1 MVERCFNKL
10 KHARRPATS
19 YDKPADGYPGL
30 IHIVSIRRWTRESVN
45 VSSGTVSSLGSS
57 GLGKSR
63 AATARAHQSR
73 ESSMKRALSLALAT
87 ALGALAASPAAAQS
101 MSPVPAIER
110 GNALL
115 TVNAEGRSTRLPE
128 LAIFSAGVTTQA
140 KTAGE
145 ALADNSRAM
154 NKVVA
159 ELKRAGIA
167 ARDIQTSNLSINPV
181 YSQQTRPADEPQT
194 PVIVAYQVSNQVSIR
209 QRKLGDY
216 GKVIDTL
223 VSAGA
228 NQVNGPSFQLDNSDA
243 ALDEARIAAMKAA
256 RARAELYAKAAGLRV
271 ARIVS
276 ISEGQNYQPGPP
288 MVYAAMRMDKES
300 SAPPVE
306 SGELELTANVTV
318 MFELA
323 P

>member
-1 MVERCFNKL
+1 
-10 KHARRPATS
+10 
-19 YDKPADGYPGL
+19 
-30 IHIVSIRRWTRESVN
+30 
-45 VSSGTVSSLGSS
+45 
-57 GLGKSR
+57 
-63 AATARAHQSR
+63 
-73 ESSMKRALSLALAT
+73 MKRALSLALAA
-87 ALGALAASPAAAQS
+87 ALGALAASPAAAQTLN
-101 MSPVPAIER
+101 PVPAIER

-115 TVNAEGRSTRLPE
+115 TVSAEGRTTREPE
-128 LAIFSAGVTTQA
+128 LAVFSAGVTTQA

-154 NKVVA
+154 TQVVA

-167 ARDIQTSNLSINPV
+167 ARDIQTSNLSINPI
-181 YSQQTRPADEPQT
+181 YAQQTRPVDEPQA
-194 PVIVAYQVSNQVSIR
+194 PVIVGYQVSNQVTVR

-243 ALDEARIAAMKAA
+243 ALDEAQITAMKTA
-256 RARAELYAKAAGLRV
+256 RARADLYARAAGLRV

-288 MVYAAMRMDKES
+288 MVYARMAMDKES

>member
-1 MVERCFNKL
+1 
-10 KHARRPATS
+10 
-19 YDKPADGYPGL
+19 
-30 IHIVSIRRWTRESVN
+30 
-45 VSSGTVSSLGSS
+45 
-57 GLGKSR
+57 
-63 AATARAHQSR
+63 
-73 ESSMKRALSLALAT
+73 MKRALALALAT
-87 ALGALAASPAAAQS
+87 ALGALAVSPVTAQS
-101 MSPVPAIER
+101 AVPAIER

-115 TVNAEGRSTRLPE
+115 TVVAEGRTTRQPD
-128 LAIFSAGVTTQA
+128 LAVFSAGVTTQA
-140 KTAGE
+140 RTAAA
-145 ALADNSRAM
+145 ALAENSNAM
-154 NKVVA
+154 TKVVA

-181 YSQQTRPADEPQT
+181 YAQQARPVDEPQA
-194 PVIVAYQVSNQVSIR
+194 PIIVGYQVSNQVSVR

-243 ALDEARIAAMKAA
+243 ALDEARMAAMKAA

-276 ISEGQNYQPGPP
+276 IFEGQNYQPGPP
-288 MVYAAMRMDKES
+288 MVYARMAMDKSEA
-300 SAPPVE
+300 APPVE

>member
-1 MVERCFNKL
+1 
-10 KHARRPATS
+10 
-19 YDKPADGYPGL
+19 
-30 IHIVSIRRWTRESVN
+30 
-45 VSSGTVSSLGSS
+45 
-57 GLGKSR
+57 
-63 AATARAHQSR
+63 
-73 ESSMKRALSLALAT
+73 MKRALSLALVA

-101 MSPVPAIER
+101 TVPAIER

-115 TVNAEGRSTRLPE
+115 TVIAEGRTTRQPE
-128 LAIFSAGVTTQA
+128 LAVFSAGVTTQA

-154 NKVVA
+154 TRVVA

-181 YSQQTRPADEPQT
+181 YLQQTRPVEEPQA
-194 PVIVAYQVSNQVSIR
+194 PVIVAYQVSNQVTVR

-243 ALDEARIAAMKAA
+243 ALDEARIAAMTAA

>member
-1 MVERCFNKL
+1 
-10 KHARRPATS
+10 
-19 YDKPADGYPGL
+19 
-30 IHIVSIRRWTRESVN
+30 
-45 VSSGTVSSLGSS
+45 
-57 GLGKSR
+57 
-63 AATARAHQSR
+63 
-73 ESSMKRALSLALAT
+73 MKRALALALVT
-87 ALGALAASPAAAQS
+87 ALGALAVSPVAAQS
-101 MSPVPAIER
+101 AVPAIER

-115 TVNAEGRSTRLPE
+115 TVVAEGRTTRQPD
-128 LAIFSAGVTTQA
+128 LAVFSAGVTTQA
-140 KTAGE
+140 KTAAA
-145 ALADNSRAM
+145 ALAENSNAM
-154 NKVVA
+154 TKVVA

-181 YSQQTRPADEPQT
+181 YAQQTRPVDEPQA
-194 PVIVAYQVSNQVSIR
+194 PVIVGYQVSNQVTIR

-288 MVYAAMRMDKES
+288 IVYTAMRMDKES

>member
-1 MVERCFNKL
+1 
-10 KHARRPATS
+10 
-19 YDKPADGYPGL
+19 
-30 IHIVSIRRWTRESVN
+30 
-45 VSSGTVSSLGSS
+45 
-57 GLGKSR
+57 
-63 AATARAHQSR
+63 
-73 ESSMKRALSLALAT
+73 MKRALALALAT
-87 ALGALAASPAAAQS
+87 ALGALAVAPAAAQS
-101 MSPVPAIER
+101 AVPAIER

-115 TVNAEGRSTRLPE
+115 TVVAEGRTTRQPD
-128 LAIFSAGVTTQA
+128 LAVFSAGVTTQA
-140 KTAGE
+140 KTAAA
-145 ALADNSRAM
+145 ALAENSNAM
-154 NKVVA
+154 TKVVA

-181 YSQQTRPADEPQT
+181 YAQQTRPVDEPQA
-194 PVIVAYQVSNQVSIR
+194 PVIVGYQVSNQVTIR

-288 MVYAAMRMDKES
+288 MVYARMAMDKSEA
-300 SAPPVE
+300 APPVE

>member
-1 MVERCFNKL
+1 
-10 KHARRPATS
+10 
-19 YDKPADGYPGL
+19 
-30 IHIVSIRRWTRESVN
+30 
-45 VSSGTVSSLGSS
+45 
-57 GLGKSR
+57 
-63 AATARAHQSR
+63 
-73 ESSMKRALSLALAT
+73 MKRVLSLALAT
-87 ALGALAASPAAAQS
+87 ALGALATSPAAAQS
-101 MSPVPAIER
+101 VVPEIER

-115 TVNAEGRSTRLPE
+115 TVVAEGRTTREPE
-128 LAIFSAGVTTQA
+128 LAVFSAGVTTQA

-154 NKVVA
+154 TRVVA

-181 YSQQTRPADEPQT
+181 YSQQARPIDEPQT
-194 PVIVAYQVSNQVSIR
+194 PVIVAYQVSNQVSVR

-216 GKVIDTL
+216 GQVIDTL
-223 VSAGA
+223 VTAGA

-243 ALDEARIAAMKAA
+243 ALDEARNAAMKTA
-256 RARAELYAKAAGLRV
+256 RARAELYARAAGLRV

-288 MVYAAMRMDKES
+288 MVYARMAMDKES

-306 SGELELTANVTV
+306 SGQLELTANVTV

>member
-1 MVERCFNKL
+1 
-10 KHARRPATS
+10 
-19 YDKPADGYPGL
+19 
-30 IHIVSIRRWTRESVN
+30 
-45 VSSGTVSSLGSS
+45 
-57 GLGKSR
+57 
-63 AATARAHQSR
+63 
-73 ESSMKRALSLALAT
+73 MKRVLSLALAT
-87 ALGALAASPAAAQS
+87 ALGALATSPAAAQS
-101 MSPVPAIER
+101 VVPAIER

-115 TVNAEGRSTRLPE
+115 TVVAEGRTTREPE
-128 LAIFSAGVTTQA
+128 LAVFSAGVTTQA

-154 NKVVA
+154 TRVVA

-181 YSQQTRPADEPQT
+181 YSQQARPIDEPQT
-194 PVIVAYQVSNQVSIR
+194 PVIVAYQVSNQVSVR

-216 GKVIDTL
+216 GQVIDTL
-223 VSAGA
+223 VTAGA

-243 ALDEARIAAMKAA
+243 ALDEARNAAMKTA
-256 RARAELYAKAAGLRV
+256 RARAELYARAAGLRV

-288 MVYAAMRMDKES
+288 MVYARMAMDKES

-306 SGELELTANVTV
+306 SGQLELTANVTV

>member
-1 MVERCFNKL
+1 
-10 KHARRPATS
+10 
-19 YDKPADGYPGL
+19 
-30 IHIVSIRRWTRESVN
+30 
-45 VSSGTVSSLGSS
+45 
-57 GLGKSR
+57 
-63 AATARAHQSR
+63 
-73 ESSMKRALSLALAT
+73 MKRALALALAT
-87 ALGALAASPAAAQS
+87 ALGALAVAPAAAQS
-101 MSPVPAIER
+101 AVPAIER

-115 TVNAEGRSTRLPE
+115 TVVAEGRTTRQPD
-128 LAIFSAGVTTQA
+128 LAVFSAGVTTQA
-140 KTAGE
+140 KTAAA
-145 ALADNSRAM
+145 ALAENSNAM
-154 NKVVA
+154 TKVVS

-167 ARDIQTSNLSINPV
+167 ARDIQTSNLSINPL
-181 YSQQTRPADEPQT
+181 YAQQTRPVDEPQA
-194 PVIVAYQVSNQVSIR
+194 PVIVGYQVSNQVTIR

-288 MVYAAMRMDKES
+288 MVYARMAMDKSEA
-300 SAPPVE
+300 APPVE

>member
-1 MVERCFNKL
+1 
-10 KHARRPATS
+10 
-19 YDKPADGYPGL
+19 
-30 IHIVSIRRWTRESVN
+30 
-45 VSSGTVSSLGSS
+45 
-57 GLGKSR
+57 
-63 AATARAHQSR
+63 
-73 ESSMKRALSLALAT
+73 MKRALALALAT
-87 ALGALAASPAAAQS
+87 ALGALAVAPAAAQS
-101 MSPVPAIER
+101 AVPAIER

-115 TVNAEGRSTRLPE
+115 TVVAEGRTTRQPD
-128 LAIFSAGVTTQA
+128 LAVFSAGVTTQA
-140 KTAGE
+140 KTAAA
-145 ALADNSRAM
+145 ALAENSNAM
-154 NKVVA
+154 TKVVA

-167 ARDIQTSNLSINPV
+167 ARDIQTSNLSINPL
-181 YSQQTRPADEPQT
+181 YAQQTRPVDEPQA
-194 PVIVAYQVSNQVSIR
+194 PVIVGYQVSNQVSVR

-256 RARAELYAKAAGLRV
+256 RARAELYARAAGLRV

-288 MVYAAMRMDKES
+288 MVYARMAMDKSEA
-300 SAPPVE
+300 APPVE

>member
-1 MVERCFNKL
+1 
-10 KHARRPATS
+10 
-19 YDKPADGYPGL
+19 
-30 IHIVSIRRWTRESVN
+30 
-45 VSSGTVSSLGSS
+45 
-57 GLGKSR
+57 
-63 AATARAHQSR
+63 
-73 ESSMKRALSLALAT
+73 MKRALALALVT
-87 ALGALAASPAAAQS
+87 ALGALAVSPVAAQS
-101 MSPVPAIER
+101 AVPAIER

-115 TVNAEGRSTRLPE
+115 TVVAEGRTTRQPD
-128 LAIFSAGVTTQA
+128 LAVFSAGVTTQA
-140 KTAGE
+140 KTAAA
-145 ALADNSRAM
+145 ALAENSNAM
-154 NKVVA
+154 TKVVA

-181 YSQQTRPADEPQT
+181 YAQQTRPVDEPQA
-194 PVIVAYQVSNQVSIR
+194 PVIVGYQVSNQVTIR

-256 RARAELYAKAAGLRV
+256 RARAELYARAAGLRV

-288 MVYAAMRMDKES
+288 MVYARMAMDKSEA
-300 SAPPVE
+300 APPVE